1 MKQDFKKIIEKGKHI
16 IKIISSNGY
25 EAYFTGETVRNIL
38 LDLDMEDVEISTS
51 ASLDKIENIF
61 SDFEKAQINDN
72 LLAIH
77 YEENVFFIRRFQ
89 CEYRKNSKE
98 KAVFRDSDDLIADL
112 KTKVFSIDAMAIN
125 INGKIT
131 DIGDGYRDINRKKIR
146 IFGNRKGKNLDN
158 PLIAL
163 EAIALV
169 SELDFSLEYK
179 TFVLLKKSK
188 LLKEVSLEEML
199 PLINRIIS
207 GRYLKHA
214 IFYLVKTKLYKYI
227 PIFGAEFKSLN
238 TKFQKIDHD
247 MIIARALVRHG
258 EIDDD
263 VLALCKNPQE
273 VRMAIDLAIV
283 TPKSQYDS
291 LLLFNYGLKNA
302 VLANQINTSL
312 GKATKRIRKI
322 EKEYDELPI
331 KKVCDLKYKG
341 ENILKEYPD
350 IENDL
355 LVDLVEEIKYKVLMK
370 ELPNTYDILKDY
382 VNNRIEKV
390 MSKEITLQDENNYS
404 NNPNIHKFS
413 LEDDLNENK
422 IDERKF
428 IEENSYAFKN
438 DDKFANIEKRMEEY
452 ERRLKEKEEKI
463 DALEKN
469 NLHSELDSDINVFMQ
484 HHYEAMEKIGI
495 YGMTKERISREI
507 RNAYEEILIENLEKY
522 KRLRDEN
529 NE

>member
-25 EAYFTGETVRNIL
+25 EAYFTGETVRKIL

-51 ASLDKIENIF
+51 ASLDTIKNIF

-77 YEENVFFIRRFQ
+77 YEENVFFIRKFQ
-89 CEYRKNSKE
+89 CEYRKSSKE
-98 KAVFRDSDDLIADL
+98 KAIFRDSDDLIADL
-112 KTKVFSIDAMAIN
+112 KTRVFSIDAMAIN
-125 INGKIT
+125 LNGKIT

-146 IFGNRKGKNLDN
+146 IFGNRKGKILDN
-158 PLIAL
+158 PLIIL
-163 EAIALV
+163 ETIALV
-169 SELDFSLEYK
+169 SELGFSLDYK
-179 TFVLLKKSK
+179 TFITLRRCRLLKNI
-188 LLKEVSLEEML
+188 SLEVML
-199 PLINRIIS
+199 PYVDRIIS
-207 GRYLKHA
+207 GKYFKQA
-214 IFYLVKTKLYKYI
+214 VFYLVKTKLYKYVS
-227 PIFGAEFKSLN
+227 IFKEEFKTLS
-238 TKFQKIDHD
+238 KRFQKIDHD
-247 MIIARALVRHG
+247 MIIAKTLVRNG
-258 EIDDD
+258 EIDEDI
-263 VLALCKNPQE
+263 LALCKNPQDMK
-273 VRMAIDLAIV
+273 MAINLAIV

-302 VLANQINTSL
+302 ILANQINSL
-312 GKATKRIRKI
+312 LGRTTKKTRKI
-322 EKEYDELPI
+322 EKEYESLPI

-341 ENILKEYPD
+341 ENILEEYPN
-350 IENDL
+350 IESSL

-370 ELPNTYDILKDY
+370 ELANDYNELKNYTMNKIKAIDSL
-382 VNNRIEKV
+382 NNR
-390 MSKEITLQDENNYS
+390 S
-404 NNPNIHKFS
+404 NKSEEVNPNIQEFS
-413 LEDDLNENK
+413 
-422 IDERKF
+422 
-428 IEENSYAFKN
+428 IEEKEVKKDDEEKKYSFEN

-463 DALEKN
+463 NALEKN

-495 YGMTKERISREI
+495 YGMAKERISREV

-529 NE
+529 ND

>member
-38 LDLDMEDVEISTS
+38 LDLDMEDVEISTN
-51 ASLDKIENIF
+51 ASLDKIKNIF

-89 CEYRKNSKE
+89 YEYRKSSKE
-98 KAVFRDSDDLIADL
+98 KAIFRDSDDLIADL

-125 INGKIT
+125 LNGKIT
-131 DIGDGYRDINRKKIR
+131 DIGDGYRDINRKKLR
-146 IFGNRKGKNLDN
+146 IFGNRKGKLLDN
-158 PLIAL
+158 PLISL

-169 SELDFSLEYK
+169 SELGFSLDYK
-179 TFVLLKKSK
+179 TFIALKRYHP
-188 LLKEVSLEEML
+188 LKGISLESML
-199 PLINRIIS
+199 PYIDRIIY
-207 GRYLKHA
+207 GKYFKQAL
-214 IFYLVKTKLYKYI
+214 FYLIKTKLYKYI
-227 PIFGAEFKSLN
+227 LIFKEEFKALS
-238 TKFQKIDHD
+238 KRFQKIDHD
-247 MIIARALVRHG
+247 MIIAKALVRHG

-263 VLALCKNPQE
+263 VLALCKNSKDMK
-273 VRMAIDLAIV
+273 MAIDLAIV
-283 TPKSQYDS
+283 TPKSQYDT

-302 VLANQINTSL
+302 ILANQINVLL
-312 GKATKRIRKI
+312 GKATKKTRKI
-322 EKEYDELPI
+322 EKEYELLPI

-341 ENILKEYPD
+341 ENILNEYPN
-350 IENDL
+350 IESGL
-355 LVDLVEEIKYKVLMK
+355 LVDLVEEIKYKVLMQ
-370 ELPNTYDILKDY
+370 ELSNDFDELKTYAM
-382 VNNRIEKV
+382 NRIKSNNNSNDNLIEEKGE
-390 MSKEITLQDENNYS
+390 KD
-404 NNPNIHKFS
+404 NPNIQKFS
-413 LEDDLNENK
+413 FESDDEKTVLNDEKKYVFENEDKL
-422 IDERKF
+422 
-428 IEENSYAFKN
+428 
-438 DDKFANIEKRMEEY
+438 ANFEKRMEEY
-452 ERRLKEKEEKI
+452 ERRLKEKEDKI

-469 NLHSELDSDINVFMQ
+469 NLHSELDSDVNIFMQ

-522 KRLRDEN
+522 KKLRDEN